1 MTAMAAP
8 YLLDLSHTSH
18 TRARTGIQRV
28 ARSLATAM
36 GNKAVAVTHDP
47 WRGVWRT
54 LESWEQAN
62 LAATEPARTR
72 GASWPWSVRLRGRL
86 ARLWLHRRGGPRL
99 PAEAA
104 GVIVPE
110 LFSPMVTATLPAL
123 RAATRGPCVALF
135 HDGIPL
141 KLPEFT
147 PVKTVAR
154 FPAYLQELLAFD
166 GIAAVSEDSHA
177 TLVDYWRWLGVERMP
192 VVQTLPLAV
201 DPPLR
206 PPPPAA
212 TGRPVVLC
220 VGSIEGR
227 KNHLALLEAAARL
240 WAEGV
245 DFELQLVGL
254 ARPETAGPA
263 LARLRALQAAGRPLR
278 HDANADDEAL
288 SAAYATCAFTVY
300 PSIME
305 GFGLPVLESLAHGRP
320 CVCLDRG
327 ALAESARGGGCVPLT
342 QVDAPTLASAIGALL
357 RDPAAR
363 DRLAA
368 EARARSFRRWTDY
381 AADLIGWIE
390 HEVAPRH
397 HA

>member
-1 MTAMAAP
+1 MAAP

-28 ARSLATAM
+28 ARSLAAALE
-36 GNKAVAVTHDP
+36 GAAVAVTHDP
-47 WRGVWRT
+47 WRGTWRT
-54 LESWEQAN
+54 LEPWEQAN

-72 GASWPWSVRLRGRL
+72 GANWPWSARLRGRL
-86 ARLWLHRRGGPRL
+86 ARLWWDRRGAPRL
-99 PAEAA
+99 PASA

-110 LFSPMVTATLPAL
+110 LFSPTVAASFPAL
-123 RAATRGPCVALF
+123 RAATSGPCVALF

-166 GIAAVSEDSHA
+166 GIAAVSEDSRA

-201 DPPLR
+201 ELPLR
-206 PPPPAA
+206 PTPPSAA
-212 TGRPVVLC
+212 GRPVVLC

-227 KNHLALLEAAARL
+227 KNHLALLEAAERL

-254 ARPETAGPA
+254 PRPETAGPA

-320 CVCLDRG
+320 CVCLNRG
-327 ALAESARGGGCVPLT
+327 ALAESARGGGCVPLD
-342 QVDAPTLASAIGALL
+342 QVDASSLATAMGTLV
-357 RDPAAR
+357 RDRVAR
-363 DRLAA
+363 DRLGA
-368 EARARSFRRWTDY
+368 EARARSFRRWSDY
-381 AADLIGWIE
+381 ATDLIGWME
-390 HEVAPRH
+390 HEVAPRRR
-397 HA
+397 A